1 MMHRAAR
8 TLSINTSNACLVNKL
23 NPSNGRPYTPPPPSC
38 RLHRI
43 YEEKLE
49 ILGPLGYENWYDD
62 NANPF
67 YRHPEP
73 EPSRR
78 NHFDMTDIVIE
89 TAPNTRI
96 KNQLP
101 VRRPSESG
109 SESEAGTPIRDKITF
124 TTEFSGFE
132 SLNSDSESEDRIDF
146 FGDGFDEQA
155 DTQDLSNKKQ
165 ALLHRR
171 QELEIVHRRLSNRNR
186 IMDRGHLMP
195 DTTVFL
201 PLPMSREPRFVAGN
215 NNGLKVGGGKS
226 RAMSPYPHSR
236 AMRGD

>member
-78 NHFDMTDIVIE
+78 NHFDMADIVIE
-89 TAPNTRI
+89 TAPNT
-96 KNQLP
+96 KAN
-101 VRRPSESG
+101 SG
-109 SESEAGTPIRDKITF
+109 SESEAGTLIRDKITF

-132 SLNSDSESEDRIDF
+132 SLHSDSESEDRIDF

-155 DTQDLSNKKQ
+155 DNQELLNKKQ
-165 ALLHRR
+165 ALLRR
-171 QELEIVHRRLSNRNR
+171 KQELEIEQRRLSNRNR

-215 NNGLKVGGGKS
+215 NNSLKVGGGKA
-226 RAMSPYPHSR
+226 RALSPYPHSR
-236 AMRGD
+236 AMRGN